1 MAELEAERQR
11 MESSMKLTAYQRR
24 LVTYVKCNH
33 PCYPKRKT
41 KGMSKQELAELEKQ
55 ADGNAIAWLDSRVR
69 QWRENSPQDQQD
81 LCRPVTDE
89 DDEHEPN

>member
-1 MAELEAERQR
+1 
-11 MESSMKLTAYQRR
+11 MKLTAYQRR

-55 ADGNAIAWLDSRVR
+55 ADGNAIAWLDSRVS
-69 QWRENSPQDQQD
+69 QWRENSPPKTNKIYVA
-81 LCRPVTDE
+81 PVTDE